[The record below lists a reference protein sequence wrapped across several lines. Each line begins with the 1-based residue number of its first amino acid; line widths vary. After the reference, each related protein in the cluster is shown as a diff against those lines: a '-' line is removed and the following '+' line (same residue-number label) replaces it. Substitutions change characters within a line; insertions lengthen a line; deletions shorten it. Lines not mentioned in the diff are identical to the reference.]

1 MGLTEPQFT
10 LAVTFASSWTI
21 EVELSGDS
29 WTTTIPA
36 GTYYLDGSG
45 SADDLLKVIG
55 DELTT
60 DDIAATSDGT
70 AVWAATLVVP
80 ASGLGASIRLARTGI
95 SKTLTK
101 LDFQSGFGQILG
113 ASQDA
118 YTGSEPEV
126 VADSGI
132 LIIWVSQHQCR
143 YHWRPR
149 ELLTRSEF
157 KPRRTIAR
165 SRSVTGR
172 VVTDGYSS
180 GWHDRPILIE
190 PVKGALVFQ
199 WMADDAI
206 FAADV
211 PSLVTGD
218 PNIALERFWL
228 DLMAESSTSGVP
240 PTVRLAVDFTAPATH
255 SEIWL
260 SDGDFLEN
268 MEAALE
274 EVSPSPALYRVNL
287 MAQTVIT

>member
-1 MGLTEPQFT
+1 M
-10 LAVTFASSWTI
+10 AVTFASSWTI
-21 EVELSGDS
+21 DVTLSGAS
-29 WTTTIPA
+29 WTTTIAA
-36 GTYYLDGSG
+36 GTYYLDESG
-45 SADDLLKVIG
+45 TADDLLKVIG

-60 DDIAATSDGT
+60 DDIAATGDGT

-80 ASGLGASIRLARTGI
+80 SSGLGASIRLARTGI
-95 SKTLTK
+95 SKTLTE
-101 LDFQSGFGQILG
+101 LDFQTGFGQVLG
-113 ASQDA
+113 ASQDT
-118 YTGSEPEV
+118 YNGSEPEF
-126 VADSGI
+126 VADSGT

-149 ELLTRSEF
+149 ELLTRSEH

-172 VVTDGYSS
+172 VVTDGYST

-190 PVKGALVFQ
+190 PVKGALVYQ

-211 PSLVTGD
+211 DSLVTGD
-218 PNIALERFWL
+218 PNVALEKFWL
-228 DLMAESSTSGVP
+228 DLMAQSSTSGVP
-240 PTVRLAVDFTAPATH
+240 PTVRLAADYTAPATYT
-255 SEIWL
+255 ELWL

-268 MEAALE
+268 METSLE

-287 MAQTVIT
+287 MGQTVIS